1 MTPPSPACAHVLVC
15 ACVLLFPSV
24 FALMRGCMQINIM
37 SRLQYAMTI
46 ADTDKSGG
54 LDFFEFIFLMFM
66 MTQKGTYIDMV
77 SSTHSKGERTRDVVS
92 SRVGGGAKD
101 VVL

>member
-1 MTPPSPACAHVLVC
+1 
-15 ACVLLFPSV
+15 
-24 FALMRGCMQINIM
+24 MRGCMQINIM

-77 SSTHSKGERTRDVVS
+77 SSTHSTSASVAHSNVMR
-92 SRVGGGAKD
+92 AKPCR
-101 VVL
+101 LRMRRA

>member
-24 FALMRGCMQINIM
+24 FALMRGCM